1 MNLALRPCSQPGCR
15 ALVQAGRCAEHNV
28 YRQQTASRGKTAE
41 RGYDADFR
49 RLRVQ
54 CFTRDN
60 WQCVECNWR
69 PRIIDE
75 CIEIGVP
82 LPPTEIVLEHL
93 RKAFNRGEQ
102 HLHCDHR
109 LTVQERPDLRLS
121 LGNLQTLC
129 RSCHSKKSRQE
140 ATVGYIQV

>member
-1 MNLALRPCSQPGCR
+1 
-15 ALVQAGRCAEHNV
+15 V
-28 YRQQTASRGKTAE
+28 YRQQDAQRENSNA

-54 CFTRDN
+54 CFVRDN
-60 WQCVECNWR
+60 WQCVECDWK
-69 PRIIDE
+69 PRIIAE
-75 CIEIGVP
+75 CIEVGVEF
-82 LPPTEIVLEHL
+82 PPAEIVFEHL

-109 LTVQERPDLRLS
+109 LTVEERPDLRLS

-129 RSCHSKKSRQE
+129 ASCHSKKTRAESSVAEWRGI
-140 ATVGYIQV
+140 AR